1 VRDAKKE
8 LANKRAAKIAKD
20 KEEKGAATKLQSL
33 QRGRKGRKRYTT
45 PLAHARAPVTL
56 VHTAR
61 AAACGGGRLL
71 AHVKCKNTQASAH
84 KGSTT
89 SL

>member
-1 VRDAKKE
+1 MEYQASVKIQQAARVRDAKKE

-45 PLAHARAPVTL
+45 PLAHARTR
-56 VHTAR
+56 TRDTR
-61 AAACGGGRLL
+61 AHGQSGGVWRRAFACPL
-71 AHVKCKNTQASAH
+71 
-84 KGSTT
+84 
-89 SL
+89 